1 MFSGEPSHTQKRWET
16 ASLHMSVHPRFSMAR
31 KFTMDANNAE
41 HMGYLAGLQ
50 TPDGMFHLISSAL
63 HYQFNLAWLK
73 APMPAE

>member
-1 MFSGEPSHTQKRWET
+1 VRKLVT
-16 ASLHMSVHPRFSMAR
+16 AGGPAREYDGGAWTR

-50 TPDGMFHLISSAL
+50 TPDGMFHLISSTL